1 MDYRMYSG
9 GAPAGENVVE
19 IIKKHLEEQHQIK
32 VDKLVLDF
40 VGFEGAAGTKI
51 VPCRPGNIGG
61 FGWNF
66 GCSSF
71 VNIYY
76 KGTEEQWN
84 AIIKDTD
91 WNINMGSNVEGG
103 TVITYNFTY

>member
-40 VGFEGAAGTKI
+40 VGFEGAAGTKFTI
-51 VPCRPGNIGG
+51 NKHKDKMAIPTCGHFITPYDGDKYVKITSLVFDQTFTGD
-61 FGWNF
+61 
-66 GCSSF
+66 
-71 VNIYY
+71 IYF
-76 KGTEEQWN
+76 
-84 AIIKDTD
+84 II
-91 WNINMGSNVEGG
+91 
-103 TVITYNFTY
+103 